1 MQKGL
6 HRGPERRCLQDL
18 SSLKEGEQP
27 FQPPPNPQ
35 MQILLQKGKTEQ
47 AKRTSCHGKEQV
59 NLLAAKVKALELY
72 KEMKES
78 DKGIR
83 AEILKTLS
91 ELNSLEHNLP
101 VNQER

>member
-1 MQKGL
+1 
-6 HRGPERRCLQDL
+6 
-18 SSLKEGEQP
+18 
-27 FQPPPNPQ
+27 

-47 AKRTSCHGKEQV
+47 AKERVAMAKEQV

-72 KEMKES
+72 KRDEGIRQ
-78 DKGIR
+78 GIR